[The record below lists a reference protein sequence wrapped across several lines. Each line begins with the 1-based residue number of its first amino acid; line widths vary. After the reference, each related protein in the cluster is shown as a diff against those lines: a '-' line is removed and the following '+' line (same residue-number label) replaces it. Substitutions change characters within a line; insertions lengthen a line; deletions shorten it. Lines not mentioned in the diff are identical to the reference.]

1 LCFAHL
7 TAQHQNN
14 EGVPSMRNVCVA
26 ASIFLL
32 AVAARANAAPIVIS
46 DIVGGWQ
53 NANPAA
59 NATIANQAF
68 QAVDSVR
75 WGVPAGGTGQSGY
88 DFNPTDNP
96 VNYTLGNPFALGVF
110 THINQP
116 INSGTSITSIDYS
129 FGFSTNGTPSSLSDV
144 FHFDHNETT
153 NAEPCPS
160 PSGNNPCDDI
170 VTISSVNL
178 NSLVMVGTDQFFFNL
193 IGFSTNGGLTTTA
206 QFFSPEGGSNS
217 GTLYGL
223 LTSQPITNPLGP
235 SAVPEPASLL
245 LMGSGMA
252 FLARRLKSG
261 NNKKQ

>member
-1 LCFAHL
+1 
-7 TAQHQNN
+7 
-14 EGVPSMRNVCVA
+14 MRKVCVA
-26 ASIFLL
+26 SILVL
-32 AVAARANAAPIVIS
+32 AVAARANASPIVVS
-46 DIVGGWQ
+46 NIVGTWQ

-59 NATIANQAF
+59 NATIVDGANQALDT
-68 QAVDSVR
+68 AR
-75 WGVPAGGTGQSGY
+75 WGVPAGGGGQSGY
-88 DFNPTDNP
+88 NFDPTDNP

-116 INSGTSITSIDYS
+116 INSGTSIVSIDYS
-129 FGFSTNGTPSSLSDV
+129 FSFSTNGSPSSLSDV

-193 IGFSTNGGLTTTA
+193 IGFSTNGGATTSA

-217 GTLYGL
+217 ATLVRAPHIPTHRQPLGHCAGA
-223 LTSQPITNPLGP
+223 SQP
-235 SAVPEPASLL
+235 AVAGLRDGVPGATIEDWKDHETVALS
-245 LMGSGMA
+245 SEN
-252 FLARRLKSG
+252 S
-261 NNKKQ
+261 